1 MVMTPAFLDLLRLH
15 VSAEAYRQLPPDDLW
30 AKVRDAL
37 DEIAFRVLLER
48 IGSRVYQR
56 CRAILRDDYL
66 AEEAF
71 QDTFR
76 DLIRKRAS
84 IPSYQSAAAWAYQT
98 ATNHSRHLRRKGWL
112 WRTRERGRP
121 VEPAEQSAPQA
132 DHADEVDRL
141 LAALPDRY
149 RRPIELVYWQGLT
162 HAEAAA
168 ALGWPKGTVDSY
180 VAQGLKRLRAESLK
194 LGLPA
199 LTLGVILARPA
210 NAVSEAVLSHLAQTS
225 WAAGCVPELAG
236 PWWLSWKTLAA
247 GVLGAGLLAGG
258 LVIALRPVAAPPVV
272 TPSTSPAKSTTAVPE
287 TLQAKNLRIAREE
300 IAGPVRDILQKYY
313 PDNPIL
319 IDAVRAVG
327 SEVEIEYRTTRPPTL
342 RTAAARFRFRYCLLR
357 RSVDGRSQ
365 PHGETRWYWINP
377 AKPLALTI
385 GIPFGK
391 PLEVVRGQ
399 EESATVEQL
408 FEKLTPDDRAESE
421 QIRALFGSPD
431 GELLLPSDTL
441 GVSGFPGGLALSSAT
456 GGLFIRDSAGHW
468 SYAGKCPG
476 WFPVVVDDQVYCY
489 RDAAIWSRSRFNP
502 SASWVKWSDEP
513 TVQPGT
519 PQRTGILF
527 VADRRIYVAVQ
538 PNHHFSRPLADRSI
552 EWERSE
558 APLDHEG
565 LAAIGPT
572 LFGNDGTRLFARP
585 VADRHAAWVPVGP
598 WPQGCRTLI
607 ADGDRLLAFGG
618 LGPIYARAATAG
630 PTDPW
635 TIVGRVYDPH
645 LR

>member
-1 MVMTPAFLDLLRLH
+1 MTPAFLDLLRLH
-15 VSAEAYRQLPPDDLW
+15 VSAEAYRQVPPDDLW

-56 CRAILRDDYL
+56 CRAILRDDHL

-84 IPSYQSAAAWAYQT
+84 IPTYQSAAAWAYQT

-247 GVLGAGLLAGG
+247 GVLGAGLVVGG
-258 LVIALRPVAAPPVV
+258 LARREGFEVRPPIAATPVV
-272 TPSTSPAKSTTAVPE
+272 SPSPVVES
-287 TLQAKNLRIAREE
+287 LQERNARIATDELAPQLRELLQRFYQPPHQV
-300 IAGPVRDILQKYY
+300 GVVRVQ
-313 PDNPIL
+313 
-319 IDAVRAVG
+319 AVG
-327 SEVEIEYRTTRPPTL
+327 SEVEVEFRVNPPVPAVTGLATRL
-342 RTAAARFRFRYCLLR
+342 RGRYCMVLR
-357 RSVDGRSQ
+357 RLSVYGQPDGV
-365 PHGETRWYWINP
+365 TRWYP
-377 AKPLALTI
+377 MDRDKPIALKIT
-385 GIPFGK
+385 IPFG
-391 PLEVVRGQ
+391 PQVEIVRGRD
-399 EESATVEQL
+399 EFAAS
-408 FEKLTPDDRAESE
+408 EKLFAKLPSDDRAEPD
-421 QIRALFGSPD
+421 QIRALFGS
-431 GELLLPSDTL
+431 ETAMFLPVETR
-441 GVSGFPGGLALSSAT
+441 GVSGFSGGLVAAT
-456 GGLFIRDSAGHW
+456 VDGGLFVRDAAGRW
-468 SYAGKCPG
+468 RAAGTCPG
-476 WFPVVVDDQVYCY
+476 WEPVVADGRVYCFN
-489 RDAAIWSRSRFNP
+489 ANGIQSRLLAHPN
-502 SASWVKWSDEP
+502 ASWEKWCDEP
-513 TVQPGT
+513 TLGPGEQAHG
-519 PQRTGILF
+519 PLF
-527 VADRRIYVAVQ
+527 VAGGRLCMTME
-538 PNHHFSRPLADRSI
+538 PHGLSSRPLNNPKAEWKRS
-552 EWERSE
+552 SH
-558 APLDHEG
+558 AL
-565 LAAIGPT
+565 GPHPVVEVGET
-572 LFGNDGTRLFARP
+572 LFGTDGKQLLKRP
-585 VADRHAAWVPVGP
+585 VAQPDAAWVPVVP
-598 WPQGCRTLI
+598 LPTPDHKLV
-607 ADGDRLLAFGG
+607 ADGNRLLAYTWGPG
-618 LGPIYARAATAG
+618 LIYSRPASAG
-630 PTDPW
+630 PDVPW
-635 TIVGRVYDPH
+635 EEVGRVHDPYQ
-645 LR
+645 RK